1 MCIRKSVY
9 FGHFY
14 YIFIKFGVFL
24 KYKEATCKR
33 KMLYNYYPS
42 SFSFIT
48 SAPLEILLKP
58 FIFIFFIIIKKS
70 SYSAGL
76 IPFLIISFV

>member
-33 KMLYNYYPS
+33 KMLYNYYSS

-58 FIFIFFIIIKKS
+58 FIFF
-70 SYSAGL
+70 Y
-76 IPFLIISFV
+76 FL